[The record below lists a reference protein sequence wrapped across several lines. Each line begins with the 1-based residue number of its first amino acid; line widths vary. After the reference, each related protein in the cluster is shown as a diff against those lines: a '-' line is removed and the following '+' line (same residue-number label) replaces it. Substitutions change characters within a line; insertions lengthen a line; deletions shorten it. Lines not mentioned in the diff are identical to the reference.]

1 MFILDN
7 ERLISIEPRKKKESR
22 SAIDCPTGCR
32 RNRIAMTTEA
42 NNDAIQRITDTDV
55 PTTRPIIMPKINIIV
70 TLSIGYSWSR
80 RLVVNICQCIKIPVY
95 IVPNPVFSL
104 LAEK

>member
-1 MFILDN
+1 M
-7 ERLISIEPRKKKESR
+7 SIEPRKKNESR
-22 SAIDCPTGCR
+22 ITTDCPTGCR
-32 RNRIAMTTEA
+32 RNRIAMTTET

>member
-1 MFILDN
+1 M
-7 ERLISIEPRKKKESR
+7 
-22 SAIDCPTGCR
+22 PT
-32 RNRIAMTTEA
+32 A
-42 NNDAIQRITDTDV
+42 
-55 PTTRPIIMPKINIIV
+55 RPIIMPKINIIV

-95 IVPNPVFSL
+95 IVPNPFFSL